1 MDISVVVA
9 VAVVAAA
16 VVAVDDD
23 VFGKI
28 FGPHFWG
35 YRRKLIP
42 ILLVGL

>member
-9 VAVVAAA
+9 IVVVAAA
-16 VVAVDDD
+16 VVDV

-28 FGPHFWG
+28 FGPHFRG